1 MLNKTIPEEIIT
13 VFQIVLIVFILT
25 CLLYLLKHLRIKKY
39 ERRLRKHVVND
50 YIEHQENFLSKIE
63 CFYLNFENKLAK
75 FLAKLKIFNK
85 YSNRYLMYINRTKRK
100 QTPPINYV
108 SRKIIISITFALMII
123 ISNIIRGIN
132 FSLLQILLG
141 MIVGFYIIDIFSI
154 LTKDNNIKKIENE
167 LYKAVSI
174 MNNSFKAGKSIMQA
188 IEVVSIELDGSLREE
203 FSYMLT
209 DLKCG
214 LDLEEV
220 LNRFNNRVNIDEV
233 KYMTTSLIVLNKT
246 GGDIVEIFQT
256 IEDSILTRKK
266 LKQELRMLTASS
278 NLIFNIL
285 VSMPIL
291 TTIFIYTLNPSYFNI
306 LIANKIG
313 NLVLA
318 SITILY
324 FTYIYIIRKIMKVE
338 GI

>member
-1 MLNKTIPEEIIT
+1 MLNKRVPVEIIT

-25 CLLYLLKHLRIKKY
+25 CLLYLLKHLKIKKY
-39 ERRLRKHVVND
+39 ERRLRKHVIND
-50 YIEHQENFLSKIE
+50 YIDNQENLLSKVE
-63 CFYLNFENKLAK
+63 CLYLNFENKLAK
-75 FLAKLKIFNK
+75 FLLKIKIFNK
-85 YSNRYLMYINRTKRK
+85 YSKRYLMYINRTKRK

-108 SRKIIISITFALMII
+108 SRKIIISIAFALIII
-123 ISNIIRGIN
+123 ISNVIRGIN
-132 FSLLQILLG
+132 FSLLQILLS
-141 MIVGFYIIDIFSI
+141 MIVGFYMIDIFSI
-154 LTKDNNIKKIENE
+154 LTKDNNSKKIEDE

-188 IEVVSIELDGSLREE
+188 IEVASIEVDGPLKEE

-214 LDLEEV
+214 LDLDEV

-256 IEDSILTRKK
+256 IEDNILKRKK
-266 LKQELRMLTASS
+266 LKQELKMLTASS
-278 NLIFNIL
+278 KLTFKIL

-291 TTIFIYTLNPSYFNI
+291 TVIFIYTLNPSYFN
-306 LIANKIG
+306 LLVTNKVG
-313 NLVLA
+313 NLILA
-318 SITILY
+318 CITILY
-324 FTYIYIIRKIMKVE
+324 FIYIYIIRKVMKVE